1 MALNFVITFFYQSI
15 FSGIRV
21 DWQSVMIFQFK
32 AEGLSILM
40 GKIISKILWK
50 PAAEVGRF
58 HKMPVI
64 PSNFSDE
71 INRRKFASGGPTF
84 FFSSKNMSRY
94 LLSAYELSRT

>member
-1 MALNFVITFFYQSI
+1 MKKPSHYALLNFNFEQIGGEGVALNLDITFFFFYQSI

-21 DWQSVMIFQFK
+21 DWQSIMIFQFK

-40 GKIISKILWK
+40 GKIISEILWK

-71 INRRKFASGGPTF
+71 INR
-84 FFSSKNMSRY
+84 
-94 LLSAYELSRT
+94 

>member
-1 MALNFVITFFYQSI
+1 
-15 FSGIRV
+15 
-21 DWQSVMIFQFK
+21 MISRFK
-32 AEGLSILM
+32 AEGLSVLM

-50 PAAEVGRF
+50 PEAEVGRF

-84 FFSSKNMSRY
+84 FFFFPVKIGADIYGVLMSS
-94 LLSAYELSRT
+94 LVHELI

>member
-1 MALNFVITFFYQSI
+1 MALNLVITFFYQSI

-21 DWQSVMIFQFK
+21 DWQSIMIFQFK

-40 GKIISKILWK
+40 GKIISKFLWK

-64 PSNFSDE
+64 VTSVMKLIDE
-71 INRRKFASGGPTF
+71 NLHPEGPHF
-84 FFSSKNMSRY
+84 FFPVKI
-94 LLSAYELSRT
+94 